1 MKRSTIIATCLVN
14 SNMAKSLDEGEAIVR
29 SVFAEFSPYTDFAKW
44 NENVRD
50 SAARVSTP
58 QRRSRLIGSLKTY
71 QRDINS
77 ELTGRSQL
85 EPH

>member
-44 NENVRD
+44 NENVHD
-50 SAARVSTP
+50 SAASIIIKSVDTTATIQVDRFIKD
-58 QRRSRLIGSLKTY
+58 L
-71 QRDINS
+71 S
-77 ELTGRSQL
+77 EG
-85 EPH
+85 H